1 MSERFDL
8 NRLLTDP
15 DLVARIASAEELFGF
30 FTREIQVPA
39 SCIALGYGKSRQPA
53 LMTGGQTVDADHAAE
68 ILFVRSVPFQLEYA
82 IGNLPSSDGFSFGA
96 IVKLSVQVMPERIDL
111 EAFRQAV
118 VGSRRIVNV
127 DRLHQHCAAAVHAA
141 TEKFVRARAASDLVS
156 SATWKEFDDEL
167 AELFKPLGFDSGLAL
182 GRDPRITLHSAA
194 YEETRQESRAAALRA
209 ERDREEHA
217 RREAAAGAREAR
229 FEEIKAMVAKLE
241 SVAGASGA
249 FHVADVI
256 RYFDVAQRGQL
267 YQGLMASHVSAN
279 PARYILLV
287 AGGDL
292 VWFEPSNIQ
301 VPARKQSLPD
311 DVGALRSV
319 RIAETAGQ
327 RSIVVG
333 ARNGVHVLNEIGE
346 HVRTFRFVP
355 SESLR
360 GGVNA
365 ATLTPKDVFATH
377 SEVGLLHWAI
387 DHPDAMKLCLTDF
400 TEGSRAVRDVQ
411 TDDAGRIWLAVD
423 NLSIGWRP
431 GDESPAFVFAAPS
444 EITSLII
451 ADHHA
456 IAGLRD
462 GAVVRW
468 LIGDSRPDMQ
478 TLRSAMGKPVQS
490 LEWHAGGGIPR
501 LLIGDGRPHLDLLVL
516 GDSITAQ
523 FRSMHE
529 LRWGFASDDLIVAVN
544 DRRDHLI
551 VWSPANP
558 EMPRG
563 AVAVRRLIGRSIQDV
578 AILS

>member
-1 MSERFDL
+1 MTDRFDL

-15 DLVARIASAEELFGF
+15 DLVARVASAEDLFGF
-30 FTREIQVPA
+30 FTREVRVPA
-39 SCIALGYGKSRQPA
+39 SCVALGYGKSRQPA
-53 LMTGGQTVDADHAAE
+53 LMTGGQAIDADHAAE
-68 ILFVRSVPFQLEYA
+68 LLFVRSVPFQLEYTF
-82 IGNLPSSDGFSFGA
+82 GNLPSSDGFPFGA
-96 IVKLSVQVMPERIDL
+96 IVKFLVQVMPERIDL

-127 DRLHQHCAAAVHAA
+127 DRLHQHCAATVQTA
-141 TEKFVRARAASDLVS
+141 TEKFVRSHSASDLVS
-156 SATWKEFDDEL
+156 STTWEEFDGEL
-167 AELFKPLGFDSGLAL
+167 AESFKPLGFDSGLAL

-194 YEETRQESRAAALRA
+194 YEESRQESRAAALRS
-209 ERDREEHA
+209 ERDREEQA
-217 RREAAAGAREAR
+217 RREAAARAREAR
-229 FEEIKAMVAKLE
+229 LEEIKAMVEKLQ

-256 RYFDVAQRGQL
+256 KYFDVGQRGQL
-267 YQGLMASHVSAN
+267 YQGLMASHVAARPS
-279 PARYILLV
+279 RYILVV

-311 DVGALRSV
+311 NAGALRSV
-319 RIAETAGQ
+319 RIAGPADQ

-333 ARNGVHVLNEIGE
+333 ARHGVHVMNETGE
-346 HVRTFRFVP
+346 QVRTFRFDP
-355 SESLR
+355 PESLR

-377 SEVGLLHWAI
+377 SEVGLMQWTT
-387 DHPDAMKLCLTDF
+387 DRPDGMRLCLTDF
-400 TEGSRAVRDVQ
+400 TEGSKAVRDVQ
-411 TDDAGRIWLAVD
+411 TDDAGRIWLTVD
-423 NLSIGWRP
+423 NMAIGWRP

-451 ADHHA
+451 ADQHA

-468 LIGDSRPDMQ
+468 LIGDSRPAIQ
-478 TLRSAMGKPVQS
+478 TLRPAMGKPVQS
-490 LEWHAGGGIPR
+490 IEWHAGGGIPR

-516 GDSITAQ
+516 GDSISAQ
-523 FRSMHE
+523 YRSLHE
-529 LRWGFASDDLIVAVN
+529 LRWGCASDDLIVAVN

-563 AVAVRRLIGRSIQDV
+563 AVAVSRLLGRSIQDV
-578 AILS
+578 AILV